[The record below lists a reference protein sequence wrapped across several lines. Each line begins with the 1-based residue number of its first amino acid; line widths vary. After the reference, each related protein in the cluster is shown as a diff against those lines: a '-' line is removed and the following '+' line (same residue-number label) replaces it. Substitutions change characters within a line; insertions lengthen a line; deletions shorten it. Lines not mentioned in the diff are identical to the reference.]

1 MPQDYTGEFVAHMED
16 ILETYAL
23 PYDSQIP
30 LVCMDEQPCR
40 LLGDVVEPLPM
51 EPGKVQK
58 VDYQYSRGGPCSV
71 FVFVEPLGGWRHV
84 EALKRRTKLDWV
96 HQVERLLL
104 EFYPKAEKVRLVL
117 DNLNTHVLSSLYLAF
132 PAEKARSLARRLE
145 FHYTPKHGSWFNV
158 AELELSALTRQCL
171 DRRIPDIEALN
182 KQLSIWEADRNGSG
196 KQIDWHFTTKQARG
210 KLKYLYHNL

>member
-1 MPQDYTGEFVAHMED
+1 
-16 ILETYAL
+16 
-23 PYDSQIP
+23 
-30 LVCMDEQPCR
+30 MDEQPCR

-84 EALKRRTKLDWV
+84 EALKRRTKLDWA

-145 FHYTPKHGSWFNV
+145 FHYTPKHGSWLNV

-182 KQLSIWEADRNGSG
+182 KQLSIWEAERNGSG

-210 KLKYLYHNL
+210 KLKYLYPNL